1 MKDHFIALMIGAV
14 IITSVVG
21 FVFAI
26 PHGEAL
32 MIVIS
37 LLMLAYGLGMMVMA
51 AYEVN
56 KSSKR
61 IDEMKTE
68 LKDLAN
74 GR

>member
-21 FVFAI
+21 FVFVI

-51 AYEVN
+51 AYELN